1 MMPGPPTRLPGCLSS
16 TNVTQLND
24 YHWQASLGT
33 LSLSQCSHCGT
44 AKCRGIRVVAL
55 LQGRL
60 TSADS
65 PPSQRPASAAPE
77 PVSHGDGPLAPA
89 GGPCS
94 SSDCG
99 QLSVG
104 PGA

>member
-1 MMPGPPTRLPGCLSS
+1 MPGPPTRLPGCLSS

-33 LSLSQCSHCGT
+33 LSLSQCSHW
-44 AKCRGIRVVAL
+44 RRVVAL

-65 PPSQRPASAAPE
+65 PPSRRPASAAPE
-77 PVSHGDGPLAPA
+77 PVSHRDGPLAPA